1 MEAGG
6 QPGDDG
12 RGQLVLP
19 HEQPLV
25 RPRRA
30 DATGEEVITKV
41 LLTCGKELINVKSK
55 TLFTTWQ
62 IICLMSPFS

>member
-25 RPRRA
+25 RPRRI
-30 DATGEEVITKV
+30 DAAGDVVI
-41 LLTCGKELINVKSK
+41 GKGPNDLRK
-55 TLFTTWQ
+55 
-62 IICLMSPFS
+62 